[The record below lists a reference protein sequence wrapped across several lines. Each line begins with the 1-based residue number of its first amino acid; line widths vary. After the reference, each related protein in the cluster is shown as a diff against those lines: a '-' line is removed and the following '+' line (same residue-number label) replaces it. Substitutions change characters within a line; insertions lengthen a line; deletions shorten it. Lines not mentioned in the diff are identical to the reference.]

1 MSDNANVVRMF
12 WYGTTLSPYERL
24 SIASF
29 LKHGHR
35 VEVFSY
41 NELSL
46 PDGAVRVDASTVLPE
61 REVFTYQHGAGKGSV
76 SAFSNLF
83 RYKMLHELGGI
94 WADCDVLCLRPMH
107 DLPAACVAREDDATV
122 ATGVM
127 RFPPGHALP
136 GELYKQA
143 VALGKNIVW
152 GQIGPQLL
160 TRLLPQFPDVEIL
173 PAQSF
178 YPVHWREAWRLVLAG
193 EHNYCAGAAEGSYA
207 VHWWNEVFR
216 RIGIPK
222 EKFPPQGSF
231 LERHATSLLGEG
243 IGTWP
248 EATIAT
254 WVSNFRNA
262 DMQAMFKQYREGRG
276 DLADVLRDLGMEQM
290 KAGRWQRAAEA
301 LATAHH
307 MRPGG
312 AYIRLLLA
320 QSLIALGKPGEAES
334 HLRAALEN
342 PATREHATAL
352 RQQILGTTDS

>member
-12 WYGTTLSPYERL
+12 WHGTTISSYERL

-46 PDGAVRVDASTVLPE
+46 PDGAVRVDAATILPE
-61 REVFTYQHGAGKGSV
+61 REVFTYQRGAGKGSV

-83 RYKMLHELGGI
+83 RYKMLYELGGI
-94 WADCDVLCLRPMH
+94 WADCDVLCLRSMH
-107 DLPAACVAREDDATV
+107 SLPVACVAREDSV
-122 ATGVM
+122 SVNNGVM

-136 GELYKQA
+136 DELYRQA
-143 VALGKNIVW
+143 VALGQDIVW

-193 EHNYCAGAAEGSYA
+193 EYDHCASAAEGSYA

-222 EKFPPQGSF
+222 EKLPPRGSF
-231 LERHATSLLGEG
+231 LEQHASDILGG
-243 IGTWP
+243 DVDAWP
-248 EATIAT
+248 EAMVAT
-254 WVSNFRNA
+254 WVGNYRKSS
-262 DMQAMFKQYREGRG
+262 MPGMFKQYREGHG

-290 KAGRWQRAAEA
+290 NAGRWQKAVDAFAA
-301 LATAHH
+301 AHRV
-307 MRPGG
+307 RPDG

-320 QSLIALGKPGEAES
+320 QSLIALGKPGES
-334 HLRAALEN
+334 GPHLRAALEN
-342 PATREHATAL
+342 PATRERAIVL
-352 RQQILGTTDS
+352 RQQVLGITDS